1 MVVLWTGSCE
11 TLALAHSLTHSLTY
25 LLTISQQLR
34 RILREVKVTLDDQAE
49 ALNVRIRKLRETQR
63 WLREREA
70 KLDNA
75 DAAVQEA
82 ASDAL
87 VTEGGDGIE
96 VDESGLRT
104 GVNDS
109 VDVFDQSIADVDVS
123 VDVSATLNSTFTAL
137 DADLS
142 LMLDSSG
149 GGADKQFFEW
159 PTRLLSSGAPQ
170 LFDQL
175 LRGRRRVSRSMGL
188 DADTV
193 AQAAARAA
201 VAAIRAH
208 DDKMQQ
214 RQRHRRHRHYQHSAK
229 KASRA
234 AKHAQVPPIPIYP
247 YGMQMPGFGMM
258 GMVPP
263 GMQMPMPVPVVQQ
276 GRGQGQEAGQ
286 ARGRR
291 QSGGSSASD
300 EGNMPGSSSSST
312 GDEVESDLETIGSM
326 GVGAHDV
333 EDDGKGRCFVS
344 FRHCPW
350 AFRT

>member
-1 MVVLWTGSCE
+1 MC
-11 TLALAHSLTHSLTY
+11 H
-25 LLTISQQLR
+25 QKLR
-34 RILREVKVTLDDQAE
+34 RILREVKVTLDEQAE
-49 ALNVRIRKLRETQR
+49 VLNVRIRKLRETQR

-70 KLDNA
+70 KLDRA
-75 DAAVQEA
+75 DTAVQEA

-87 VTEGGDGIE
+87 MADGGSNAKA
-96 VDESGLRT
+96 VDESGLSA
-104 GVNDS
+104 GGNDS

-123 VDVSATLNSTFTAL
+123 VDVSTTLNSTFTAL

-258 GMVPP
+258 GMAPP
-263 GMQMPMPVPVVQQ
+263 GMHMPMPVPVSQQ
-276 GRGQGQEAGQ
+276 GQGQVPPAVPKQ
-286 ARGRR
+286 
-291 QSGGSSASD
+291 GGFSSSD
-300 EGNMPGSSSSST
+300 EANVGTGSSSSST
-312 GDEVESDLETIGSM
+312 SDETESDLETIGSM
-326 GVGAHDV
+326 GVGGQD
-333 EDDGKGRCFVS
+333 DDGDKGKQ
-344 FRHCPW
+344 FRESLSS
-350 AFRT
+350 